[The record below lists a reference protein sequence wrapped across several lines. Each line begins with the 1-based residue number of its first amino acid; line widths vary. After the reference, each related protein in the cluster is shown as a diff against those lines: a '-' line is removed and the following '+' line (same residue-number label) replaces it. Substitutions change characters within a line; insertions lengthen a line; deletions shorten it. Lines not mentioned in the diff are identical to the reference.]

1 MSLCH
6 VPNTNMNDVEKE
18 IEKRYFEL
26 SALIADFT
34 KDVTDETAVARYDMT
49 CQLLTQIINVL
60 LPEAAGLDDQIAF
73 VAALLCDNYEEDFDY
88 LH

>member
-6 VPNTNMNDVEKE
+6 VPNTNMNDVEEE

-34 KDVTDETAVARYDMT
+34 KDVTDETAVARYDMAS
-49 CQLLTQIINVL
+49 QLLVQIINVM

-73 VAALLCDNYEEDFDY
+73 VAALLCDNHYEDFDN

>member
-6 VPNTNMNDVEKE
+6 VPNTNMNDVEEE

-49 CQLLTQIINVL
+49 SQLLIQLINVL

-73 VAALLCDNYEEDFDY
+73 VASLLCDNHYEDFDN

>member
-34 KDVTDETAVARYDMT
+34 KDVTDQSSVARYDMT

-60 LPEAAGLDDQIAF
+60 LPETAGLDDQIAF
-73 VAALLCDNYEEDFDY
+73 VAALLCDNHYDDFDN